1 MEYIENPIEI
11 RNSIREIFAFEQSS
25 KNSKSRGALDTI
37 ESILAKLAKE
47 GRGEGEGDVE
57 EATRG
62 DPRWNRCSLE
72 YWKTS
77 KRARNRGVGGRLR
90 MGGGAQCE
98 QATIYD
104 AYVNSWNGGDTACS
118 CRREGKRTIEG
129 GEGRT
134 EDSRSEPLRRKK
146 RDRHR
151 RVYICR
157 SRI

>member
-1 MEYIENPIEI
+1 
-11 RNSIREIFAFEQSS
+11 
-25 KNSKSRGALDTI
+25 
-37 ESILAKLAKE
+37 
-47 GRGEGEGDVE
+47 
-57 EATRG
+57 
-62 DPRWNRCSLE
+62 
-72 YWKTS
+72 
-77 KRARNRGVGGRLR
+77 